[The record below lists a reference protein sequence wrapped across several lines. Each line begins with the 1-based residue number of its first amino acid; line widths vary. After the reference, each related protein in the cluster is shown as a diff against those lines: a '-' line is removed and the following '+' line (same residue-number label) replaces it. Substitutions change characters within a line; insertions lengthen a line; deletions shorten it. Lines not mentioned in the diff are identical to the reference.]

1 MARLILLVAPALANR
16 VHVHDSTQAF
26 AHLSHE
32 DSLTAVAALDA
43 LERLKADINDEEA
56 GEIYRNA
63 IGEIHWEEARAFLN
77 SGMDSNQEPVLLGQ
91 QSTSDTTLNLAEL
104 LSGRQTNGVL
114 TRVGRLFTGRRDF
127 AVEEPGGETKYCID
141 GIVRSLHSRMQVFAP
156 NEHQPRYVIRRAFN
170 YLNPVATTVGQY
182 IYRVLRC
189 EPDSEGGWAGACTEG
204 DILYTITKDR
214 FGRGALWG
222 QDEYRVYTGTGGCS
236 RHGQGILS
244 CSRDRQIMYSL
255 SEGLGD
261 NSHDTNFYAG
271 AISALDSG
279 FESGRMHS
287 GEELDARTIASMKVA
302 RVAKSSGSPR
312 ALAWPQTW
320 AANSAR
326 AGAGIVGITY
336 LQIIELSHRMS
347 EYQALSMVAGA
358 TAGSVQIAS
367 ESAFAGESWGLI
379 VQGLVGVQVAAV
391 AGNAAM
397 FLAAT
402 YHLAKSLV
410 WADAYTLTFDAPT
423 DELLVSIVAG
433 VQDLTREQHFR

>member
-1 MARLILLVAPALANR
+1 MARFILLAAPALANR
-16 VHVHDSTQAF
+16 VHVHETTQVF

-104 LSGRQTNGVL
+104 LSGRQTNGVF
-114 TRVGRLFTGRRDF
+114 TRVGRFFTGRRDF

-141 GIVRSLHSRMQVFAP
+141 GIVRSLHSRMQVFVP
-156 NEHQPRYVIRRAFN
+156 NEPQPRYVIRRAFN
-170 YLNPVATTVGQY
+170 YLNPIATTVGQY

-189 EPDSEGGWAGACTEG
+189 EPNSEGGWAGACTEG

-214 FGRGALWG
+214 FGRGAFWG

-236 RHGQGILS
+236 RAGQGILS

-255 SEGLGD
+255 SEGLMD
-261 NSHDTNFYAG
+261 NSHDTSFYAG

-287 GEELDARTIASMKVA
+287 GEELDAQTIASMKVA
-302 RVAKSSGSPR
+302 TVAKSSGSPR
-312 ALAWPQTW
+312 ALNWPQQW
-320 AANSAR
+320 AGTTAN
-326 AGAGIVGITY
+326 AGVGALALTY
-336 LQIIELSHRMS
+336 AQVIGLSERIS
-347 EYQALSMVAGA
+347 DYQALSVVSSA
-358 TAGSVQIAS
+358 TANAQNA
-367 ESAFAGESWGLI
+367 AFMDEGLALL
-379 VQGLVGVQVAAV
+379 VQGAV
-391 AGNAAM
+391 AGTVTQAASTAAL

-433 VQDLTREQHFR
+433 VQDLTREQLALR